1 MYPEYR
7 KTMKGRYV
15 PIAAGARA
23 AAPASFRCETTD
35 V

>member
-15 PIAAGARA
+15 PPDRCRRA
-23 AAPASFRCETTD
+23 CGGPGQFPLRNN
-35 V
+35 